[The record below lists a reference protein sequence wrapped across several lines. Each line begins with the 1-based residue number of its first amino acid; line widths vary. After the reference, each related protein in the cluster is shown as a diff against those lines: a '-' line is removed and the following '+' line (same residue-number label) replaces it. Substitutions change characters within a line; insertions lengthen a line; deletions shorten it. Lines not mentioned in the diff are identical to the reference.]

1 MRIGAA
7 RVLAGGA
14 LLLGLGASG
23 ACGVLGG
30 GNSDQVCADTKDAFQ
45 RYITQVKG
53 TSAAAPAQWRQA
65 TEQLAGQ
72 LGTLGKKA
80 DDSDLKKSLNGESD
94 RLRSAAAAVG
104 NGDVSQLNAVMTET
118 PQRIGKAC
126 S

>member
-7 RVLAGGA
+7 RVAAGGA
-14 LLLGLGASG
+14 LLFGLGASG

-30 GNSDQVCADTKDAFQ
+30 GNSGQVCADTKAAFQ
-45 RYITQVKG
+45 RYITQVRG

-80 DDSDLKKSLNGESD
+80 NDSDLKKTLNDESG
-94 RLRSAAAAVG
+94 RLSAAAAGVG
-104 NGDVSQLNAVMTET
+104 NGDVSQLNSVMTET